1 MNRDDIIR
9 TIDWILDLCPEIQ
22 QWQAEIIAEYASNLV
37 KNEHDAC
44 VKVCEERA
52 KGWDSATPARHD
64 TYGVMNRAAKCE
76 ANALAAA
83 IRARGQS

>member
-37 KNEHDAC
+37 KNER
-44 VKVCEERA
+44 EECAMECIKLAHNWTRL
-52 KGWDSATPARHD
+52 GTWGENNDFHE
-64 TYGVMNRAAKCE
+64 C
-76 ANALAAA
+76 AAA
-83 IRARGQS
+83 IRARSQQ